1 MSQSRCA
8 RTFRFPVGLKKK
20 KKHVRVQNAI
30 RSFCAAAAPVTAIS
44 LFCVYMPRRMKRT
57 REPPP
62 PPVEHV
68 ALIRFVNHIHL
79 EWEGEEVAAAASSEE
94 HKGGKLIGRSVWG
107 KALNIMLIAHPPQ
120 FAFCA
125 NYRKAKC
132 EISFLSPPR
141 RKVQYLLVPQ
151 GI

>member
-1 MSQSRCA
+1 MSESRMQSGAFVLLRLLW
-8 RTFRFPVGLKKK
+8 RRFPSSAFTCLGGWKE
-20 KKHVRVQNAI
+20 HVN
-30 RSFCAAAAPVTAIS
+30 
-44 LFCVYMPRRMKRT
+44 
-57 REPPP
+57 PP